1 MLAMVEGGNKVMIDH
16 MRKHDKSL
24 RALQATESKR
34 RMSLGLVVGLASG
47 GNYDEDEAFSKIYL
61 NKERKYPKES
71 QMPSSENKVQARV
84 NIEIITRSNV
94 IYVFIQIAST
104 LHKG

>member
-61 NKERKYPKES
+61 NKAAASYGKEIS
-71 QMPSSENKVQARV
+71 QRV
-84 NIEIITRSNV
+84 ADAIFREQS
-94 IYVFIQIAST
+94 AST
-104 LHKG
+104 S